1 MDMRVPEGL
10 LENSGKSAVTL
21 ARHRFLCIVF
31 YKTLNNL
38 NLSFMKDLFI
48 LRETSRLVREAY
60 ETTLG
65 IPRTN

>member
-21 ARHRFLCIVF
+21 TRHRFLCIVF
-31 YKTLNNL
+31 YKTLDNL

-60 ETTLG
+60 EITLG